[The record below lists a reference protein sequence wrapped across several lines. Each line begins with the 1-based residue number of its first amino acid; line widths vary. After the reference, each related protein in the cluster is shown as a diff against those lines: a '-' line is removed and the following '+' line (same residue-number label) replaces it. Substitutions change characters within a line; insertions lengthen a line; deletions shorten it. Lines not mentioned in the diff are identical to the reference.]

1 PVSDGGLILGL
12 LAEVLLVE
20 SILIRGL
27 TPEMVSLL
35 NDEAARN
42 QVSRNTLLVSM
53 ISYFTKTVKLTNA
66 TEVVLEPIDDVNRHL
81 ETLEAVQRESTVA
94 IGHDIRVLAE
104 QINLMIKY
112 MYDDNV
118 GGISE

>member
-1 PVSDGGLILGL
+1 M
-12 LAEVLLVE
+12 E

-66 TEVVLEPIDDVNRHL
+66 TEVLLEPIDDVNRHL

>member
-1 PVSDGGLILGL
+1 M
-12 LAEVLLVE
+12 E

-27 TPEMVSLL
+27 TPEMVRLL
-35 NDEAARN
+35 DKEAARN

-66 TEVVLEPIDDVNRHL
+66 TEVLLEPIDDVNRHL
-81 ETLEAVQRESTVA
+81 ETLADVQRESSVA

>member
-1 PVSDGGLILGL
+1 M
-12 LAEVLLVE
+12 E

-66 TEVVLEPIDDVNRHL
+66 TEVVLEPIDDVNPHL

>member
-1 PVSDGGLILGL
+1 
-12 LAEVLLVE
+12 
-20 SILIRGL
+20 
-27 TPEMVSLL
+27 MVSLL
-35 NDEAARN
+35 DDEAARN

-53 ISYFTKTVKLTNA
+53 ISYFIKTVKLTNA
-66 TEVVLEPIDDVNRHL
+66 TEVLLEPIDDVNRHL
-81 ETLEAVQRESTVA
+81 ETLAGVQRESSVA

-112 MYDDNV
+112 MHDDNV

>member
-1 PVSDGGLILGL
+1 
-12 LAEVLLVE
+12 
-20 SILIRGL
+20 
-27 TPEMVSLL
+27 
-35 NDEAARN
+35 
-42 QVSRNTLLVSM
+42 M

-66 TEVVLEPIDDVNRHL
+66 TEVLLEPIDNVNRHL

>member
-1 PVSDGGLILGL
+1 M
-12 LAEVLLVE
+12 E

-66 TEVVLEPIDDVNRHL
+66 TEVLLEPIDDVNRH
-81 ETLEAVQRESTVA
+81 
-94 IGHDIRVLAE
+94 
-104 QINLMIKY
+104 
-112 MYDDNV
+112 
-118 GGISE
+118 

>member
-1 PVSDGGLILGL
+1 
-12 LAEVLLVE
+12 
-20 SILIRGL
+20 
-27 TPEMVSLL
+27 MVSLL
-35 NDEAARN
+35 DDEAVRN

>member
-1 PVSDGGLILGL
+1 M
-12 LAEVLLVE
+12 E

-27 TPEMVSLL
+27 TSEMVSLL
-35 NDEAARN
+35 DDEAARN

-66 TEVVLEPIDDVNRHL
+66 TEVLLEPIDDVNRQL
-81 ETLEAVQRESTVA
+81 ETLAAVQRESTVA

>member
-1 PVSDGGLILGL
+1 MVRL
-12 LAEVLLVE
+12 L
-20 SILIRGL
+20 
-27 TPEMVSLL
+27 
-35 NDEAARN
+35 DKEAARN

-66 TEVVLEPIDDVNRHL
+66 TEVLLEPIDDVNRHL
-81 ETLEAVQRESTVA
+81 ETLADVQRESSVA

>member
-1 PVSDGGLILGL
+1 
-12 LAEVLLVE
+12 
-20 SILIRGL
+20 
-27 TPEMVSLL
+27 M
-35 NDEAARN
+35 
-42 QVSRNTLLVSM
+42 
-53 ISYFTKTVKLTNA
+53 
-66 TEVVLEPIDDVNRHL
+66 NRHL
-81 ETLEAVQRESTVA
+81 ETLAAVQRESSVA

>member
-1 PVSDGGLILGL
+1 M
-12 LAEVLLVE
+12 E

-66 TEVVLEPIDDVNRHL
+66 TEVVL
-81 ETLEAVQRESTVA
+81 
-94 IGHDIRVLAE
+94 
-104 QINLMIKY
+104 
-112 MYDDNV
+112 
-118 GGISE
+118 

>member
-1 PVSDGGLILGL
+1 M
-12 LAEVLLVE
+12 E

-35 NDEAARN
+35 DDEAVRN

>member
-1 PVSDGGLILGL
+1 M
-12 LAEVLLVE
+12 E

-35 NDEAARN
+35 DDEAARN

-66 TEVVLEPIDDVNRHL
+66 TEVLLEPIDDVNWHL
-81 ETLEAVQRESTVA
+81 ETLAAVQRESSVA

>member
-1 PVSDGGLILGL
+1 M
-12 LAEVLLVE
+12 E

-66 TEVVLEPIDDVNRHL
+66 TEVLLEPIDDVNRHL
-81 ETLEAVQRESTVA
+81 ETLAAVQRESSVA

-118 GGISE
+118 GEISE

>member
-1 PVSDGGLILGL
+1 
-12 LAEVLLVE
+12 
-20 SILIRGL
+20 
-27 TPEMVSLL
+27 MVSLL

>member
-1 PVSDGGLILGL
+1 M
-12 LAEVLLVE
+12 E